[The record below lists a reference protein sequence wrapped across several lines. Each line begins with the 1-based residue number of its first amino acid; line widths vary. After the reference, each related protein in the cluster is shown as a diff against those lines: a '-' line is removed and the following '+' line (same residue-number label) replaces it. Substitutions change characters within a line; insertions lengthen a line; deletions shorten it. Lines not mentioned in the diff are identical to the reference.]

1 MESNDQNTAHKCTDC
16 LSYHVCSKEI
26 KDTNSI
32 CSDMK
37 LAKYYRDF
45 KCEIGDTLYYVSEIN
60 GEITPITV
68 RDFDVDKYRI
78 AIVTYDLGY
87 RKLIDVEYIGEK
99 LFKNK
104 LHPTKKIGNPR
115 NAIVR
120 NNHVYFHCRS
130 NC

>member
-1 MESNDQNTAHKCTDC
+1 METVNSITSCKDC
-16 LSYHVCSKEI
+16 LSYNVCSKET
-26 KDTNSI
+26 KGDNSI
-32 CSDMK
+32 SCPDMK
-37 LAKYYRDF
+37 LAKYYRNF

-87 RKLIDVEYIGEK
+87 RKLIDVEYIGKK

-104 LHPTKKIGNPR
+104 LHANI
-115 NAIVR
+115 A
-120 NNHVYFHCRS
+120 S
-130 NC
+130 N